1 MNAEELNFY
10 VNTLQNKMTDYFTQS
25 IILESKIAYQN
36 DIIRKQNERIT
47 ELEAKL
53 ESKKPIRKKADG
65 GEF

>member
-1 MNAEELNFY
+1 MNADELNFY

-25 IILESKIAYQN
+25 IVLESKIAYQN
-36 DIIRKQNERIT
+36 DIIRKQNERIA

-53 ESKKPIRKKADG
+53 EPKKPIRKKADG

>member
-1 MNAEELNFY
+1 
-10 VNTLQNKMTDYFTQS
+10 MTDYFTQS

-36 DIIRKQNERIT
+36 DIIRKQNERIA

-53 ESKKPIRKKADG
+53 EPKKPIRKKADG